1 MSATVIMA
9 LAIVLYIIHRWATN
23 QPAVNLAVVL
33 SGVFAIFII
42 ALLDQGRTAEIARG
56 FAWLFFIVA
65 AYNAIPAFTGAITSA
80 QQSAKTGTNPGPAA
94 GGTTAT

>member
-1 MSATVIMA
+1 MTATVIMA
-9 LAIVLYIIHRWATN
+9 IAVVLYIIHRWANN
-23 QPAVNLAVVL
+23 QPAVTLPIVL

-65 AYNAIPAFTGAITSA
+65 AYNAIPAFTGAIGSA
-80 QQSAKTGTNPGPAA
+80 QSAAA
-94 GGTTAT
+94 RSSTTTA